1 MKKLCAI
8 ILFAITFCFGGAA
21 GAEYFIRVDFREARL
36 YLYDD
41 GREVGNFPVALP
53 MVNPKLPI
61 TGTVEGVEE
70 NPYWAPTKATREYY
84 FKKSGIELPELV
96 RPGDPRNAMG
106 KGKIRIAFDD
116 ARVNQTIRIHGTND
130 EKSIGA
136 RVSRGCIRMRNDDI
150 KKLFEMIRGE
160 KTLVIF
166 S

>member
-1 MKKLCAI
+1 MRKFCAT
-8 ILFAITFCFGGAA
+8 ILFVITFCFGGTTL
-21 GAEYFIRVDFREARL
+21 AEYLIRVDFREARL

-61 TGTVEGVEE
+61 IGIVERVEE

-84 FKKSGIELPELV
+84 FKKSGVELPKLI

-106 KGKIRIAFDD
+106 KRKIRIAFDD
-116 ARVNQTIRIHGTND
+116 AHVNQTIRIHGTNQ
-130 EKSIGA
+130 EESIGR

-150 KKLFEMIRGE
+150 KKLSEIIRGK
-160 KTLVIF
+160 KTVVVF